1 MIRLIHVLLGTL
13 LRLPGVRRRD
23 ERGLS
28 QSTENVILLVGA
40 VTIAVVVIATVT
52 SFVRNNLVLIP

>member
-1 MIRLIHVLLGTL
+1 MNPDRLFHLIIGTL
-13 LRLPGVRRRD
+13 LAPPRRRD

-40 VTIAVVVIATVT
+40 VTIAVLVIAAVT
-52 SFVRNNLVLIP
+52 NYVNSHLTLVP

>member
-1 MIRLIHVLLGTL
+1 MHNLLQAFRSST
-13 LRLPGVRRRD
+13 VRN

-40 VTIAVVVIATVT
+40 VTIAIIVIGLVT
-52 SFVRNNLVLIP
+52 NFVNGHLVLTP

>member
-1 MIRLIHVLLGTL
+1 MIERLFHLVLGTIAS
-13 LRLPGVRRRD
+13 PPRRD

-40 VTIAVVVIATVT
+40 VAIAAIVITLVT
-52 SFVRNNLVLIP
+52 NYVNNHLVLLGP